1 MIIAIANQKGGQGK
15 TTTAQ
20 AIANGAAYKGHR
32 SLAIDF
38 DPQCN
43 LTFSFGGNSAGRGAY
58 DLLTGTPAAEV
69 IQRTQQGD
77 IITASTS
84 LALAD
89 TQLTG
94 KQRATAL
101 RDGLKP
107 IKAKYDVIT
116 IDCPPT
122 LNVLLVN
129 ALNAADVVII
139 PMTADAYSL
148 QGLYSLRES
157 ISAAQ
162 KTNKALTVGGVLFT
176 MRGRRTIQDNDLT
189 ELITET
195 CSKLEIPVF
204 NTIIRN
210 GVRIREA
217 QTLRQ
222 SIFDYAPK
230 TNVARDYL
238 AFLDELGI

>member
-1 MIIAIANQKGGQGK
+1 MIIAVANQKGGQGK

-20 AIANGAAYKGHR
+20 AIANGAAYKGRR

-38 DPQCN
+38 DPQRN
-43 LTFSFGGNSAGRGAY
+43 LTFSFAGNSAGRGAY
-58 DLLTGTPAAEV
+58 ELLTGTPAGEV
-69 IQRTQQGD
+69 IQRTPQGD

-89 TQLTG
+89 TQLIG

-107 IKAKYDVIT
+107 IRAKYDVIA
-116 IDCPPT
+116 IDCPPS
-122 LNVLLVN
+122 LNVLLIN

-148 QGLYSLRES
+148 QGLYSLKES
-157 ISAAQ
+157 IAAAQ
-162 KTNKALTVGGVLFT
+162 KTNRKLKIGGVLFT
-176 MRGRRTIQDNDLT
+176 MRGRRTIQDQDLT

-195 CSKLEIPVF
+195 CEKLNIPVF
-204 NTIIRN
+204 DTIIRN

-217 QTLRQ
+217 QTLQQ

-238 AFLDELGI
+238 AFLEELGI